1 MAAAYHRGVKS
12 SAIIR
17 CHRIKCSVKEQ
28 NCKERVILA
37 YPSEKKWHFQ
47 ATILCSKDFF
57 FLFGGR
63 HSRSGRIRTKEAGFL
78 TVIGEVFEQLLSK
91 QLPSLID
98 PMLNNNLTAYRKDQ
112 NCETSFI
119 GSVERWKQAVDK
131 RIVVGVLST
140 DMSKAFY
147 SLYPPLLINK
157 LRAYGFSNNV
167 LTLMGSYFTNKKQS
181 LDQSRNNK
189 RWVRDHERLSPGIGL
204 RVPSLERLS
213 KRPTPLHRMKIGY
226 SCTRMTTNC
235 FQWRRQPTRRKAF

>member
-1 MAAAYHRGVKS
+1 
-12 SAIIR
+12 
-17 CHRIKCSVKEQ
+17 
-28 NCKERVILA
+28 
-37 YPSEKKWHFQ
+37 
-47 ATILCSKDFF
+47 
-57 FLFGGR
+57 
-63 HSRSGRIRTKEAGFL
+63 
-78 TVIGEVFEQLLSK
+78 
-91 QLPSLID
+91 
-98 PMLNNNLTAYRKDQ
+98 MLNNLTAYRKDQ

-119 GSVERWKQAVDK
+119 GWVERWKQAVDK

-213 KRPTPLHRMKIGY
+213 KQPTPLHRMKIGY
-226 SCTRMTTNC
+226 CLYHFCLCLSLMIIYFVMIILSFLYC
-235 FQWRRQPTRRKAF
+235 FFLQFPSLLL